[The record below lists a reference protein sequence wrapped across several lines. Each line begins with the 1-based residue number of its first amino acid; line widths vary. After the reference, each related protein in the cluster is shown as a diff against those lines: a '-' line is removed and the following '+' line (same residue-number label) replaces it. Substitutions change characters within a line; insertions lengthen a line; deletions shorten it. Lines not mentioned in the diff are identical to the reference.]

1 MMSAVAT
8 VCPGTES
15 LLEFRK
21 LCCAKFGDYMGQT
34 VALVLPTV
42 VMTAE
47 LPALGPVILFSLPIE
62 VVLGMVTVG
71 VE

>member
-15 LLEFRK
+15 LLELRK
-21 LCCAKFGDYMGQT
+21 LCCAKCGDNTGQT
-34 VALVLPTV
+34 VALVLLTV

-47 LPALGPVILFSLPIE
+47 LPGLGPVILFAVPSE
-62 VVLGMVTVG
+62 VVLGRVTVG